1 MKRTIHLYWVIPIL
15 LALLLVMVK
24 SWLVIGL
31 SARAQSAYNNEEYSD
46 AAGLY
51 RAIDVLPVG
60 ERWVVWFNNGTALA
74 KAENYE
80 QASASLNTALEYVPV
95 ANAKAM
101 EASVA
106 RKLPMCLVR
115 NNLAYSIAGQG
126 DDAQVKGDNL
136 VERMQREQVALDALA
151 GAIPEDSKDLPDP
164 DKYRLQAISAYRE
177 AEDFY
182 AKANRVRSGQ
192 GCPDDNATQ
201 TTVSQAAAEAKAK
214 REALEQESDEQPE
227 DQQDQQDPETDPSD
241 EPSTDPSAQPSTD
254 PSGDPSAEP
263 SASPST
269 DPSSQPSTDPSD
281 EPSSS
286 PSAQP
291 STDPDELSELE
302 QKQQEL
308 EERNKAGQDSRQD
321 YQDYNSPSW
330 NYAPPGAKPW

>member
-31 SARAQSAYNNEEYSD
+31 SARAQSAYNNEEYAD

-227 DQQDQQDPETDPSD
+227 DQQEPETDPSD

>member
-15 LALLLVMVK
+15 LALLLIMVK

-31 SARAQSAYNNEEYSD
+31 SARAQSAYNNEEYAD

-51 RAIDVLPVG
+51 RTIDILPVG

-74 KAENYE
+74 KAEDYD
-80 QASASLNTALEYVPV
+80 QASVSLNTALKYVPV
-95 ANAKAM
+95 ANAKVM
-101 EASVA
+101 EASQA
-106 RKLPMCLVR
+106 RELPMCLVR

-126 DDAQVKGDNL
+126 DDAQIKGDNL

-151 GAIPEDSKDLPDP
+151 GAVPEDSKDLPDP

-177 AEDFY
+177 AEDYY

-192 GCPDDNATQ
+192 GCPDDNTAQ
-201 TTVSQAAAEAKAK
+201 ATVSQLAAEAKAK

-227 DQQDQQDPETDPSD
+227 DQQDQEEPETDPSAD
-241 EPSTDPSAQPSTD
+241 PSAQPSTDPSTEPSASPSTDPSTDPSAQPSTD
-254 PSGDPSAEP
+254 PSAD
-263 SASPST
+263 
-269 DPSSQPSTDPSD
+269 
-281 EPSSS
+281 

-291 STDPDELSELE
+291 STEPSADPDELSELE

-308 EERNKAGQDSRQD
+308 EERNRAGQDSRQD